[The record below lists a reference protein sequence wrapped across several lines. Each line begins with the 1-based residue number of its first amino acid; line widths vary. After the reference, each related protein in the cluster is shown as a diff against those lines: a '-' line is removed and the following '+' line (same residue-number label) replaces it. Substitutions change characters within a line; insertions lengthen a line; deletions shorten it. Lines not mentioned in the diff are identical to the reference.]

1 MFYEKIGI
9 IAMFFFANI
18 VTILISVHILEKN
31 TDVTRSQ
38 TKVGV
43 LLNGPI
49 DDRSWGQSHYEGLEQ
64 CAATLNLDII
74 YSNFPHQ

>member
-1 MFYEKIGI
+1 MFYEKNRNNCNV
-9 IAMFFFANI
+9 FFTTI
-18 VTILISVHILEKN
+18 VTILISVHIREKN